1 MRVSL
6 IVAVAENSVIGR
18 DNELPWRIP
27 EDLRYFKRV
36 TMGKPVIMGRKT
48 FASIGRPLP
57 GRPNIVVT
65 RDPGW
70 SAEGVDAVRSVDD
83 ALALAGRLASGG
95 EVMIIGGAQLFAATS
110 GVADRLYLTEI
121 HARYD
126 GDVFFPQPDPA
137 EWRET
142 SREDHPGDPA
152 FSFVVLERN

>member
-6 IVAVAENSVIGR
+6 IVAVAENGVIGR
-18 DNELPWRIP
+18 DNQLPWRIP

-70 SAEGVDAVRSVDD
+70 SADGVDAVRSVDE
-83 ALALAGRLASGG
+83 ALALAGRLTDGG

-110 GVADRLYLTEI
+110 SAADRLYLTEI

-137 EWRET
+137 EWHET
-142 SREDHPGDPA
+142 SREDHPGEPA
-152 FSFVVLERN
+152 FSFVVLERR